1 MEEKYEPKIRTF
13 REIVE
18 WAKSVPD
25 LLKRNQGIECNIEI
39 DYEKEHITISP
50 KQ

>member
-18 WAKSVPD
+18 WSKSIPAI
-25 LLKRNQGIECNIEI
+25 LKTAQGIECDIEI
-39 DYEKEHITISP
+39 DYEKEHISISP